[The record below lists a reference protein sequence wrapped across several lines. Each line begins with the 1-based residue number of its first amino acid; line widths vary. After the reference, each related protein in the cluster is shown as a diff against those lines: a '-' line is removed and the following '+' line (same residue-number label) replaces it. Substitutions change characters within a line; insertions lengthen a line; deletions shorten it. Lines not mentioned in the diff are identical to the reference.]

1 MIVVDAS
8 APLESVSAATV
19 NEPLAERLL
28 AEAENLHAPHLI
40 DVEVLSG
47 LRRLQARREIAPDRA
62 VAARSELTALAIERY
77 PHAGLT
83 DRMWELGDNLSAYDA
98 SYLVLSELLRAPL
111 ITCDGRLARSP
122 GHRAVVEY
130 FPRA

>member
-8 APLESVSAATV
+8 ALLESVSAATV

-28 AEAENLHAPHLI
+28 AEADDLHAPHLI

-47 LRRLQARREIAPDRA
+47 LRRLEARRQIAPRRA
-62 VAARSELTALAIERY
+62 VEARRVVSALVIERY
-77 PHAGLT
+77 PHGGLT
-83 DRMWELGDNLSAYDA
+83 DRMWELRDNLSACDA
-98 SYLVLSELLRAPL
+98 SYVVLSELLRAPL

-122 GHRAVVEY
+122 GHRAVVEH